1 MVLASWG
8 DTGVMTAET
17 HSEAAGLSRITSG
30 PRAFGW
36 WGMVWLI
43 TTESAL
49 FAMLIFSY
57 FFIRFQHAAWPPAGI
72 SNPAL
77 TLPAIM
83 TAILWSSS
91 LPVHL
96 ADRGIRRGSTARL
109 RWGLAAGFALGA
121 IFLGLQ
127 LLVEY
132 PEILQEFSPRSN
144 AYGSLFF
151 VITGF
156 HGFHVLVGLVFNL
169 WTQFRAA
176 QGAFDAD
183 RHLTVQVFA
192 MYWHFVDVVWL
203 FVLLTVYLSPRL

>member
-1 MVLASWG
+1 
-8 DTGVMTAET
+8 MTAES
-17 HSEAAGLSRITSG
+17 HSEPIALPTVSSG

-49 FAMLIFSY
+49 FAMLLFSY
-57 FFIRFQHAAWPPAGI
+57 FFLRFQHPAWPPAGI
-72 SNPAL
+72 SDPAL
-77 TLPAIM
+77 TLPLIM
-83 TAILWSSS
+83 TAVLWSSS

-96 ADRGIRRGSTARL
+96 ADRGIRRGSTALL

-121 IFLGLQ
+121 VFLWIQ
-127 LLVEY
+127 LFVEY
-132 PEILQEFSPRSN
+132 PEILREFTPQSN

-156 HGFHVLVGLVFNL
+156 HGFHVLVGLLFSL

-176 QGAFDAD
+176 QGAFDST

-203 FVLLTVYLSPRL
+203 FVLLAVYLSPRL

>member
-1 MVLASWG
+1 
-8 DTGVMTAET
+8 MTAE
-17 HSEAAGLSRITSG
+17 SAPEPAALQEVSSG
-30 PRAFGW
+30 PRAYGW

-43 TTESAL
+43 MTESAL

-57 FFIRFQHAAWPPAGI
+57 FFIRFQHPVWPPDGI
-72 SNPAL
+72 SDPEL
-77 TLPAIM
+77 TLPLIM

-96 ADRGIRRGSTARL
+96 ADRGIRRGSTVWL
-109 RWGLAAGFALGA
+109 RWGLAAGFILGA
-121 IFLGLQ
+121 VFLGIQ
-127 LLVEY
+127 LGIEY
-132 PEILQEFSPRSN
+132 PEILREFTPQTN

-156 HGFHVLVGLVFNL
+156 HGFHVLVGLLFSL
-169 WTQFRAA
+169 WTQFRAS
-176 QGAFDAD
+176 QGAFDSH

-203 FVLLTVYLSPRL
+203 FVFLTIYIAPRL